1 MCGDQQEEKKE
12 IVRSE
17 PSPVPS
23 KDNKL
28 NWGNSFAFIAFLV
41 GVFLMIINPPLALK
55 ILGLAFVCWGL
66 FKFFRVSHWTHGWSR
81 KRQNVWAFATI
92 IVLCG
97 ISIPQF
103 ITQWRIEHPKPK
115 LQPPVPVPKIAPAPT
130 EAIKTSPLGVDL
142 RPYINAAR
150 PAKANPQQQESAQA
164 RKPIDNRHRPATF
177 KQLFEN
183 GWPNLTAYYS
193 VSTLKLSTGT
203 VHAEIKLPWRLNGDF
218 GARSRFLE
226 FFLDDNVWPEEAF
239 AACVCISKNY
249 QQFIGA
255 ADSSIDIAGQLPEDS
270 SVTHFKDMIFS
281 GRIFIYYRNPE
292 LSLQQKSALES
303 LYKQSGLSLQ
313 FRGEDYALLYR
324 TDHPQLRAKPLVPNN
339 VLLPDPGDSRPM
351 FTFRNLNPKN

>member
-1 MCGDQQEEKKE
+1 MPTAAAIAAELF
-12 IVRSE
+12 RL
-17 PSPVPS
+17 VP
-23 KDNKL
+23 
-28 NWGNSFAFIAFLV
+28 
-41 GVFLMIINPPLALK
+41 
-55 ILGLAFVCWGL
+55 GLAAN
-66 FKFFRVSHWTHGWSR
+66 KPEPAIAHEEPT
-81 KRQNVWAFATI
+81 N
-92 IVLCG
+92 
-97 ISIPQF
+97 
-103 ITQWRIEHPKPK
+103 KPK
-115 LQPPVPVPKIAPAPT
+115 S
-130 EAIKTSPLGVDL
+130 E
-142 RPYINAAR
+142 
-150 PAKANPQQQESAQA
+150 E
-164 RKPIDNRHRPATF
+164 NRHRPATF

-193 VSTLKLSTGT
+193 VSILKLSTGT
-203 VHAEIKLPWRLNGDF
+203 VHAEIKLPWHLNGDF

-226 FFLDDNVWPEEAF
+226 FFLDDNVFPEEAF
-239 AACVCISKNY
+239 AACVFISKNY
-249 QQFIGA
+249 QQFIDA

-313 FRGEDYALLYR
+313 FRGEDYALLHR